1 MVSGPGGVLTV
12 TSVRSSCLV
21 ASATLLA
28 AVMLAGCG
36 NSNFDASGAWFSKPA
51 NFFGGNNGYTYSNL
65 TDSTKLERP
74 ITANDM
80 IDANGG
86 CPASAMAAPPP
97 PQQQVATA
105 NPDGN
110 TALSADVANLIGG
123 GIAIGMSECEVVGRL
138 GRPTG
143 INFAKNPNGYRS
155 LVLTYNGGPRPGVY
169 RFGAGR
175 LTEMDRVEGPPPP
188 PETAKKKIAKKKP
201 AKPKDP
207 STGDDKS

>member
-1 MVSGPGGVLTV
+1 MVSGPRGVLRV
-12 TSVRSSCLV
+12 PSVRSSCLV

-28 AVMLAGCG
+28 AVVLAGC
-36 NSNFDASGAWFSKPA
+36 SNFDTSGSWFSKPIDL
-51 NFFGGNNGYTYSNL
+51 FGGNNAYSYSNL
-65 TDSTKLERP
+65 TDSAKLERP

-80 IDANGG
+80 IDASGA
-86 CPASAMAAPPP
+86 CPASATAARPSPP
-97 PQQQVATA
+97 QQVATA
-105 NPDGN
+105 NPDGG
-110 TALSADVANLIGG
+110 TPLSADVANLIGG
-123 GIAIGMSECEVVGRL
+123 GIAIGMSECDVVGRL

-207 STGDDKS
+207 STADDKS